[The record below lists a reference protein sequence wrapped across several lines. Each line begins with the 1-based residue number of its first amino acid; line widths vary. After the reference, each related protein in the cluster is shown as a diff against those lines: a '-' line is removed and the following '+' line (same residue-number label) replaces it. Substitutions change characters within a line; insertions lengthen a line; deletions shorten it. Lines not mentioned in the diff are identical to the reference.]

1 MRRVTRQMSA
11 WHMAW
16 LLVGVLAVLP
26 SVQAQQNEKPYKAV
40 FELLQQAQQAARN
53 TDYAGV
59 FTYTERGTMR
69 SSRIVHLVDGT
80 GERERLEV
88 LDGSPR
94 EFIRHNETQL
104 CLIPEKNLVLVDK
117 ARTDRF
123 PSLFLGN
130 TDVIVDHYELFF
142 NDTDTTRVAGRECQ
156 MIHVEPR
163 ADDRYGYKFCV
174 DTETKLL
181 IKAQTVSN
189 QDVIDEIAFTMLQTG
204 ENVVSEELD
213 PSWDTSDWKKV
224 QISTRDID
232 VTESGWRIQS
242 PPGFSFTKQLARP
255 MKSGDAVK
263 HVVLSDGLAT
273 VSVFIEAF
281 DAANQTRTLQKGV
294 MRNGAINVYGT
305 RIDDYWLTAVGIIPA
320 STLQGIA
327 EQTQYVEPPAGQ
339 Q

>member
-1 MRRVTRQMSA
+1 MSA
-11 WHMAW
+11 WHLAW
-16 LLVGVLAVLP
+16 LLMGALACLP
-26 SVQAQQNEKPYKAV
+26 SVQAQESEKPYKAA

-59 FTYTERGTMR
+59 FTYTESGTMR
-69 SSRIVHLVDGT
+69 SSRIIHVVDGT

-104 CLIPEKNLVLVDK
+104 CLVPEKNLVLIDK

-130 TDVIVDHYELFF
+130 TDAISEYYELSVSEA
-142 NDTDTTRVAGRECQ
+142 DITRVAGRECQ

-163 ADDRYGYKFCV
+163 SEDRYGYKFCV

-181 IKAQTVSN
+181 IKAQTVSD

-204 ENVVSEELD
+204 EDVVREGLD
-213 PSWDTSDWKKV
+213 SSWDTSDWDKV

-232 VTESGWRIQS
+232 VTELGWRIQS
-242 PPGFSFTKQLARP
+242 PSGFSFSKQLARP

-273 VSVFIEAF
+273 VSVFIEVF
-281 DAANQTRTLQKGV
+281 DAANDARTLHKGA

-305 RIDDYWLTAVGIIPA
+305 RIGDYWLTAVGIIPT

-327 EQTQYVEPPAGQ
+327 EQTQYVAPPAGQ

>member
-1 MRRVTRQMSA
+1 MSA
-11 WHMAW
+11 WQMAW
-16 LLVGVLAVLP
+16 VLVGMLAFLP
-26 SVQAQQNEKPYKAV
+26 AAHAQQNEGPHKAV

-69 SSRIVHLVDGT
+69 SSRIIHVVDGT

-104 CLIPEKNLVLVDK
+104 CLIPEKHLVLVDK

-130 TDVIVDHYELFF
+130 TDAIVDYYELFF
-142 NDTDTTRVAGRECQ
+142 SEGDITRVAGRECQ
-156 MIHVEPR
+156 LIHVEPR
-163 ADDRYGYKFCV
+163 SDDRYGYKFCV

-181 IKAQTVSN
+181 IKVQTVSG

-204 ENVVSEELD
+204 ANVVSEGLD
-213 PSWDTSDWKKV
+213 PSWDTSEWEKV

-232 VTESGWRIQS
+232 VTESGWRIQP
-242 PPGFSFTKQLARP
+242 PPGFSFTRQLARP

-273 VSVFIEAF
+273 ISVFIEAF
-281 DAANQTRTLQKGV
+281 DAANQIRTLQKGA

-305 RIDDYWLTAVGIIPA
+305 RIGNHWLTAVGIIPA
-320 STLQGIA
+320 RTLQTIA
-327 EQTQYVEPPAGQ
+327 EQTQYVEPQGSQ

>member
-1 MRRVTRQMSA
+1 
-11 WHMAW
+11 
-16 LLVGVLAVLP
+16 
-26 SVQAQQNEKPYKAV
+26 
-40 FELLQQAQQAARN
+40 
-53 TDYAGV
+53 
-59 FTYTERGTMR
+59 MR
-69 SSRIVHLVDGT
+69 SSRIIHVVDGT

-104 CLIPEKNLVLVDK
+104 CLVPEKNLVLIDK

-130 TDVIVDHYELFF
+130 TDAISEYYELSVSEA
-142 NDTDTTRVAGRECQ
+142 DITRVAGRECQ

-163 ADDRYGYKFCV
+163 SEDRYGYKFCV

-181 IKAQTVSN
+181 IKAQTVSD

-204 ENVVSEELD
+204 EDVVREGLD
-213 PSWDTSDWKKV
+213 SSWDTSDWDKV

-232 VTESGWRIQS
+232 VTELGWRIHS
-242 PPGFSFTKQLARP
+242 
-255 MKSGDAVK
+255 
-263 HVVLSDGLAT
+263 
-273 VSVFIEAF
+273 VSVFIEVF
-281 DAANQTRTLQKGV
+281 DAANDARTLHKGA

-305 RIDDYWLTAVGIIPA
+305 RIGDYWLTAVGIIPT

-327 EQTQYVEPPAGQ
+327 EQTQYVAPPAGQ